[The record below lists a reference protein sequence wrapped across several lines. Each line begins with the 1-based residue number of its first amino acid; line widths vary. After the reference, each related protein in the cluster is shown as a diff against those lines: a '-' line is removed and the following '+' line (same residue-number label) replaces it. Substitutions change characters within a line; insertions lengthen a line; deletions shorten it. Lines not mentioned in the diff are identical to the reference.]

1 MLRKCTC
8 RDKSI
13 HFAFCFQVQSNII
26 CCINHFYFPPILF
39 FFCIYKSKS
48 KSVYNFNLHCHYQ
61 SVGQER
67 EERDE
72 RSRVGGKERQV
83 AWLTYPSR
91 GYMKITER
99 KSICAY
105 SPPLYHGRDSTLQK
119 QLRTLAVG
127 GNLRAAGCSTSAGRG
142 EVEGAQDQSIAWL

>member
-1 MLRKCTC
+1 M
-8 RDKSI
+8 
-13 HFAFCFQVQSNII
+13 
-26 CCINHFYFPPILF
+26 
-39 FFCIYKSKS
+39 
-48 KSVYNFNLHCHYQ
+48 
-61 SVGQER
+61 GQER

-105 SPPLYHGRDSTLQK
+105 SPRESVQPTMAETAQLQK

-127 GNLRAAGCSTSAGRG
+127 GNLRAAGYSTSAGGG